1 MLRLTGIAAALAA
14 ATSTVYADDPKFVYA
29 KKADEMKDIK
39 PDVVEWKATAEAGA
53 VFTTGNSENT
63 NVTAGIKA
71 SRKEGNNKLALEAS
85 AAYAKSSVRGG
96 VDMNGNG
103 TIDDQTEIVTV
114 ETLTAETLASKGR
127 YDRFL
132 TDSNSLFVAAFAN
145 RDIPAGKLSVLGGQ
159 AGYSR
164 QLYKTKTAE
173 TVGEFGYDFSRE
185 HLVGGTALQI
195 HSARLFVGHHATL
208 TEGTVVDA
216 SVELLTNLNSL
227 NLPTHQDGSA
237 FQDTRVNAKLA
248 ISAKIGANLAFQ
260 ASLEAHYDHR
270 PAPLNIKMLA
280 PGFVPA
286 AEPLDTIMK
295 AQLIY
300 TFAGGEVKKPPPP
313 PPPPPCPPPVVVP
326 PPATVTPVVPPP
338 APPAPPEPPAPPP
351 PPPPPAPPAPSP

>member
-1 MLRLTGIAAALAA
+1 MLRLMGFATALAI
-14 ATSTVYADDPKFVYA
+14 ATSAAYADDPKFVYA
-29 KKADEMKDIK
+29 KKADEMKDVK

-71 SRKEGNNKLALEAS
+71 SRKEGDNKLQIEAS

-103 TIDDQTEIVTV
+103 TIDDSTEIVTV
-114 ETLTAETLASKGR
+114 ETLTAETLASKLR

-132 TDSNSLFVAAFAN
+132 TDANSLFIDAFAN

-159 AGYSR
+159 LGYSR

-173 TVGEFGYDFSRE
+173 TLAEIGYDFSRE
-185 HLVGGTALQI
+185 HLVGGSPALQI
-195 HSARLFVGHHATL
+195 HSARAFVGHHAVL

-237 FQDTRVNAKLA
+237 FQDTRVTAKLA

-260 ASLEAHYDHR
+260 ASFEAHYDHR
-270 PAPLNIKMLA
+270 PAPLNIKVLA

-300 TFAGGEVKKPPPP
+300 TFAGAVVEKK
-313 PPPPPCPPPVVVP
+313 
-326 PPATVTPVVPPP
+326 
-338 APPAPPEPPAPPP
+338 
-351 PPPPPAPPAPSP
+351 